1 MQTGYWAIDAFIIA
15 NIILWITVAGVF
27 IYQQYS
33 DGGSLVNQSNST
45 HSRSRK

>member
-1 MQTGYWAIDAFIIA
+1 MQTGYWAVDAFILA
-15 NIILWITVAGVF
+15 NIILWITVGCIF

-33 DGGSLVNQSNST
+33 HGGSLVSQSKNT